1 MTDLR
6 RPTDGPRL
14 THVKVSTGSQVI
26 GDPLMALPTPQA
38 IEEANAAAYQRGH
51 EDGMAAGFNE
61 ASNRAEQLHRSLIDA
76 TAQLAQRNHD
86 QRKQLLAGLIDLAT
100 DIAGVIIGRTPHDG
114 GAAVA
119 DRVRT
124 LMHESAGPPLRVEVS
139 ASDQASVEQVLTPHN
154 TAVATAPELSSGEIR
169 VIGEW
174 SHSTATLDSVAATVH
189 EALATALNEEAPT
202 R

>member
-14 THVKVSTGSQVI
+14 TQVKVSTGSRVI
-26 GDPLMALPTPQA
+26 GDPQLALPTPQA

-51 EDGMAAGFNE
+51 QDGRAAGLRE
-61 ASNRAEQLHRSLIDA
+61 ASSQAEQLHRSLIDS
-76 TAQLAQRNHD
+76 TTQLARTQRD
-86 QRKQLLAGLIDLAT
+86 QRQQLLAGLIDLAT

-119 DRVRT
+119 DRLQT
-124 LMHESAGPPLRVEVS
+124 LMHESAKPPLRVEVS
-139 ASDQASVEQVLTPHN
+139 ESDHASMEQVLTPHD
-154 TAVATAPELSSGEIR
+154 TAVAMAPDLSAGDIR

-174 SHSTATLDSVAATVH
+174 SHSAATLDSVATTVR
-189 EALATALNEEAPT
+189 EALTTALSEEVPT
-202 R
+202 Q